1 MTTLGSDFQKA
12 LHHAFKD
19 AEMKG
24 LALITQERLLWA
36 LLDCSDEVR
45 DFLDWFQFRTKEFLP
60 GLKDVIAQQDKGLLK
75 KGSEINEPAQMTLG
89 VQRVIQR
96 ALLTAQEDCLLEL
109 DSVRVLRS
117 LLVETDS
124 DAVYLLA
131 QWKITAEVVDQ
142 YLCGEDIYQTTAD
155 IPDDE
160 NGESESESNFVI
172 NLNEQAKMGL
182 IDPIIGR
189 TDEIERL
196 MQILC
201 RRRKNNPILLGEAG
215 VGKTAIAEGLAWK
228 IVQGSVPEAIKKFTI
243 YQLDLGAMLAGTQYR
258 GDFEKRVKKLLSFM
272 EKQDHAILF
281 IDEIHQILGAGAVE
295 GKASDA
301 TTLLKPALAKGT
313 LRTIGATTYE
323 EYRKILSKD
332 TALVRRFQK
341 IDVGEPTIK
350 DTIEILKGLK
360 SRFEAYHNV
369 EYSPEALTAAVELT
383 ARYVTDRKLPDKA
396 IDAIDEAGAKVHCHA
411 PFRVEKTPIGKKE
424 IEEVVSKIAR
434 IPPQSVSTDD
444 RQRLLTLEAT
454 LKSVIFG
461 QNAAIDVVT
470 DAIKLSRSG
479 LGRENRPIG
488 AFLFSGPTGVG
499 KTELARQLA
508 LALGI
513 ELIRFDMSEYMERH
527 AVSRLIGAPPG
538 YVGFDQG
545 GLLTEAVNRKPHA
558 VLLLDE
564 IEKAHP
570 DIFNILLQ
578 VMDHGSLTDN
588 NGKSADF
595 RNVIL
600 IMTTNAGAEMLN
612 KTMIG
617 FTPSSHSGDEL
628 AEIKRL
634 FTPEFRNRLDAQ
646 VSFKPLG
653 QDEISKVV
661 DKFLLEIER
670 QLARKKISVT
680 FSSGLRE
687 YLAKAGFDPQMGA
700 RPMARLIQQTIRK
713 ALADELLFG
722 ELGQKGG
729 TVKIDLDEHQKTK
742 LVIELAQEHKEKV
755 PVFEKTGTDSAE
767 G

>member
-19 AEMKG
+19 AELKG

-36 LLDCSDEVR
+36 LLDCSIEVA
-45 DFLDWFQFRTKEFLP
+45 DFLDWFQFRTADFLP
-60 GLKDVIAQQDKGLLK
+60 KLKEVIVQQDKGLLK
-75 KGSEINEPAQMTLG
+75 KGNEVNEPAQMTLG

-96 ALLTAQEDCLLEL
+96 ALLTAQEDGLLEL

-131 QWKITAEVVDQ
+131 QWKVTAEVVDQ
-142 YLCGEDIYQTTAD
+142 YLCGEDIYQNTAD

-160 NGESESESNFVI
+160 SGESESESNFVI

-228 IVQGSVPEAIKKFTI
+228 IVQGSVPEAIQKFTI

-360 SRFEAYHNV
+360 SRFETYHNV
-369 EYSPEALTAAVELT
+369 EYSPEAITAAVELT

-411 PFRVEKTPIGKKE
+411 PFRVEKTLIGKKE

-488 AFLFSGPTGVG
+488 SFLFSGPTGVG

-595 RNVIL
+595 RNIIL

-617 FTPSSHSGDEL
+617 FSPSSHSGDEL

-680 FSSGLRE
+680 FSPSLRE

>member
-1 MTTLGSDFQKA
+1 M
-12 LHHAFKD
+12 
-19 AEMKG
+19 
-24 LALITQERLLWA
+24 
-36 LLDCSDEVR
+36 
-45 DFLDWFQFRTKEFLP
+45 
-60 GLKDVIAQQDKGLLK
+60 IAQQDKGLLK

-383 ARYVTDRKLPDKA
+383 A
-396 IDAIDEAGAKVHCHA
+396 
-411 PFRVEKTPIGKKE
+411 
-424 IEEVVSKIAR
+424 KIC
-434 IPPQSVSTDD
+434 
-444 RQRLLTLEAT
+444 
-454 LKSVIFG
+454 
-461 QNAAIDVVT
+461 N
-470 DAIKLSRSG
+470 
-479 LGRENRPIG
+479 
-488 AFLFSGPTGVG
+488 
-499 KTELARQLA
+499 
-508 LALGI
+508 
-513 ELIRFDMSEYMERH
+513 
-527 AVSRLIGAPPG
+527 
-538 YVGFDQG
+538 
-545 GLLTEAVNRKPHA
+545 
-558 VLLLDE
+558 
-564 IEKAHP
+564 
-570 DIFNILLQ
+570 
-578 VMDHGSLTDN
+578 
-588 NGKSADF
+588 
-595 RNVIL
+595 
-600 IMTTNAGAEMLN
+600 
-612 KTMIG
+612 
-617 FTPSSHSGDEL
+617 
-628 AEIKRL
+628 
-634 FTPEFRNRLDAQ
+634 
-646 VSFKPLG
+646 
-653 QDEISKVV
+653 
-661 DKFLLEIER
+661 
-670 QLARKKISVT
+670 
-680 FSSGLRE
+680 
-687 YLAKAGFDPQMGA
+687 
-700 RPMARLIQQTIRK
+700 
-713 ALADELLFG
+713 
-722 ELGQKGG
+722 
-729 TVKIDLDEHQKTK
+729 
-742 LVIELAQEHKEKV
+742 
-755 PVFEKTGTDSAE
+755 
-767 G
+767 

>member
-19 AEMKG
+19 AELKG

-36 LLDCSDEVR
+36 LLDCSNEVA
-45 DFLDWFQFRTKEFLP
+45 DFLDWFQFRTEDFLP
-60 GLKDVIAQQDKGLLK
+60 KLKEVIVQQDKGLLK
-75 KGSEINEPAQMTLG
+75 KGNEVNEPAQMTLG

-96 ALLTAQEDCLLEL
+96 ALLTAQEDGLLEL

-131 QWKITAEVVDQ
+131 QWKVTAEVVDQ
-142 YLCGEDIYQTTAD
+142 YLCGEDIYQNTAD

-160 NGESESESNFVI
+160 SGESESESNFVI

-189 TDEIERL
+189 ADEIERL

-228 IVQGSVPEAIKKFTI
+228 IVQGSVPEAIQKFTI

-360 SRFEAYHNV
+360 SRFETYHNV
-369 EYSPEALTAAVELT
+369 EYSPEAITAAVELT

-488 AFLFSGPTGVG
+488 SFLFSGPTGVG

-595 RNVIL
+595 RNIIL

-617 FTPSSHSGDEL
+617 FSPSSHSGDEL

-680 FSSGLRE
+680 FSPSLRE

-755 PVFEKTGTDSAE
+755 PVFEKTGTDSSE